1 MVYLLCSCDVLILLE
16 MAEKISHF
24 VGLQKSI
31 DIFVSSFLRFRALN
45 KIAKCSIASTI
56 RSAIAAAPVV
66 VHLAAARHGAVFHLL
81 SNSWTDAEQH
91 GTFDVWRSASVSHR
105 RHGTT
110 PVETVV
116 QINDHHRF
124 FLPGLRVWIRNRTAY
139 LSPPPSRSISHRST
153 IMEVGKQLKKTN
165 KKDRM
170 DLRSGREIDP
180 ISSTEANDPP
190 TNSALADLALKSLVL
205 RSHLFQSQ
213 SQPIYKAVLA
223 MDRCSSTIHSRCFA
237 KKNQWN

>member
-170 DLRSGREIDP
+170 DLRSGHY
-180 ISSTEANDPP
+180 PP